1 MSTNAPEPLTAGPQV
16 RSWRH
21 RTVLGIGEAMVEFVP
36 VGGETYRRG
45 FAGDTLNTCWHLA
58 QLLGPHARVGYFTK
72 VGADTA
78 SDQLVAFI
86 EASGMDAQRIVR
98 DAERTL
104 GLYVISL
111 SGAER
116 SFMYW
121 RDTSAARR
129 LADDLDGLIEATRD
143 CGLLH
148 VSGITLAVIGDTGR
162 RHLIEALRQARRVGA
177 VVSFDPNVRL
187 RLWRGVS
194 ELRAATQAMLEV
206 VDIALPSFDDEAAV
220 WGDAD
225 PEATLV
231 RLEAA
236 GVPEIVVKNGAGVVV
251 YAVAG
256 RRGRVPT
263 PEVANLRDTTGAGD
277 SFNAGYLAG
286 RLVGLA
292 PLESCRLGQ
301 QVAGEVIGHYGALA
315 PREALATTRDW
326 LSAQVSDP
334 QEGQQRLVERWRM

>member
-1 MSTNAPEPLTAGPQV
+1 MTSTLHIRRWRNRTA
-16 RSWRH
+16 
-21 RTVLGIGEAMVEFVP
+21 LGIGEAMVEFVP

-72 VGADTA
+72 VGADTV

-98 DAERTL
+98 DPERTL

-116 SFMYW
+116 SFTYW

-162 RHLIEALRQARRVGA
+162 RHLIEALRQARRAGA

-187 RLWRGVS
+187 RLWRDVS

-225 PEATLV
+225 PEATLA

-236 GVPEIVVKNGAGVVV
+236 GVPEIVVKNGAGDVV
-251 YAVAG
+251 YSVAE
-256 RRGRVPT
+256 RRGRLPT

-286 RLVGLA
+286 RLVGLD
-292 PLESCRLGQ
+292 LRESCHLGQ
-301 QVAGEVIGHYGALA
+301 WVAGEVIGHYGALA
-315 PREALATTRDW
+315 PQEALTAV
-326 LSAQVSDP
+326 SAWIH
-334 QEGQQRLVERWRM
+334 GQAAHP

>member
-1 MSTNAPEPLTAGPQV
+1 VSTNAPEPLTAGPQV

-45 FAGDTLNTCWHLA
+45 FAGDTLNTCWHL
-58 QLLGPHARVGYFTK
+58 
-72 VGADTA
+72 
-78 SDQLVAFI
+78 
-86 EASGMDAQRIVR
+86 
-98 DAERTL
+98 
-104 GLYVISL
+104 
-111 SGAER
+111 
-116 SFMYW
+116 
-121 RDTSAARR
+121 
-129 LADDLDGLIEATRD
+129 DDLDGLIEATRD

-162 RHLIEALRQARRVGA
+162 RHLIDALRQARRAGA

-187 RLWRGVS
+187 RLWRDAS

-225 PEATLV
+225 PEATLA

-236 GVPEIVVKNGAGVVV
+236 GVPEIVVKNGAGEVV

-256 RRGRVPT
+256 RRGRLPT
-263 PEVANLRDTTGAGD
+263 PEVTNLRDTTGAGD

-315 PREALATTRDW
+315 PREALAATRDW
-326 LSAQVSDP
+326 LSAQVSGP

>member
-1 MSTNAPEPLTAGPQV
+1 MTEHAEPLTSTPHS
-16 RSWRH
+16 RRWCN

-58 QLLGPHARVGYFTK
+58 QLLGSHARVGYFTK
-72 VGADTA
+72 VGADTV

-98 DAERTL
+98 DPERTL

-116 SFMYW
+116 SFTYW

-129 LADDLDGLIEATRD
+129 LADDLDGLIEATRH

-162 RHLIEALRQARRVGA
+162 RHLIEALRQARRAGA

-187 RLWRGVS
+187 RLWRDRA
-194 ELRAATQAMLEV
+194 ELRAATQAILEV

-225 PEATLV
+225 PEATLA

-236 GVPEIVVKNGAGVVV
+236 GVPEIVVKNGAGEVV
-251 YAVAG
+251 YSVAG
-256 RRGRVPT
+256 RRGRLPT

-286 RLVGLA
+286 RLVGLET
-292 PLESCRLGQ
+292 LESCRLGQ
-301 QVAGEVIGHYGALA
+301 RIAGEVISHYGALT
-315 PREALATTRDW
+315 PQEALTAIRAW
-326 LSAQVSDP
+326 IHELAANP
-334 QEGQQRLVERWRM
+334 